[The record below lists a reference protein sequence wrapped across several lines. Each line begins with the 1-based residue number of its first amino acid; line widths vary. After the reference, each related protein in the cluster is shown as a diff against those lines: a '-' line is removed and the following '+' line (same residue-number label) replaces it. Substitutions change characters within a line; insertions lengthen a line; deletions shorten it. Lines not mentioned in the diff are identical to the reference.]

1 MTGAHAHTHGDWSH
15 IGGSPPGHTLPGVLF
30 LVLGVHWTF
39 AILWQL
45 LCGRPEEASRA
56 WYPLPMTWRRP
67 LPSGRLP
74 QRRGVPIEPVLKV
87 ILPSLGAAVEVY
99 FKTFGPGRIF
109 FRSLYNERGEFQH
122 VGEWAHAAMYAF
134 FILSGCADLAMEG
147 VAACWDAGKG
157 RARTLEANS
166 VVEETGEECENA
178 DAKAN
183 ADSGAWP
190 GRSVARRVELAA
202 LGMAF
207 GHTAIQLVFH
217 ASMPN
222 SSEFFNTAHWA
233 LVVILA
239 VATLATVVEAWVDD
253 PAQAT
258 LAALVRS
265 IFTISAG
272 VWFIHIARY
281 YKSVS
286 THMSYSPNPG
296 RLATSRRVTVHTR

>member
-207 GHTAIQLVFH
+207 GHTAIQLV
-217 ASMPN
+217 ASTPCVCTECLSPAMCRGKYRGRGPYPQHRLQRLLLN
-222 SSEFFNTAHWA
+222 AIKNKNKQTNKQNAGWRAARCSRQPACCKVPCARRGVCVGGGRGVLNT
-233 LVVILA
+233 
-239 VATLATVVEAWVDD
+239 
-253 PAQAT
+253 
-258 LAALVRS
+258 
-265 IFTISAG
+265 
-272 VWFIHIARY
+272 
-281 YKSVS
+281 
-286 THMSYSPNPG
+286 NN
-296 RLATSRRVTVHTR
+296 TRKI